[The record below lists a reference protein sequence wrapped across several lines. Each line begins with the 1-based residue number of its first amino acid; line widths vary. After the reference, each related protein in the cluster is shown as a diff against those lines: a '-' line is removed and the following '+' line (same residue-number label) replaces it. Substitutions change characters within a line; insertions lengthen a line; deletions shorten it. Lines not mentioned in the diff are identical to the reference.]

1 MLVGVKPD
9 HQYAKDGRHQ
19 ATGQRSGQETG
30 DIATGVDHSGKT
42 GQGGAQ
48 HHALG
53 AQIDDTGTFIDQQT
67 QRGQAQHGPGI
78 ERGRNQQRIRLQGDR
93 VHQWAP
99 AALATATRGLLR
111 TTR

>member
-1 MLVGVKPD
+1 MLVGVEPD
-9 HQYAKDGRHQ
+9 HQHAENSRHQ
-19 ATGQRSGQETG
+19 ATGQRPGQETG
-30 DIATGVDHSGKT
+30 DIATGVDHRGKT